1 MTTHV
6 SWLPP
11 RWLAWTFAALL
22 ILAAAYGFWWR
33 FSAGVLKDT
42 LNAFRLNGAGNG
54 VEASWDAMSLSGFPL
69 RLRATLENPRY
80 ANNEARFSWK
90 ATGLSIETLPW
101 SVSQFTLM
109 AHGRQHVE
117 LGPSLTV
124 SGEAKESGV
133 SLSFDDR
140 GLPKQLDVAAQ
151 GADATVRGLNGE
163 AVGIKGDILA
173 AHWRMDPDD
182 TDLNDGRDYDVA
194 VNGTV
199 VKLTGVELP
208 FGPEIHDLRL
218 EVTLRGVPALQGID
232 GAMDLVSWRLLGA
245 PLTVRR
251 LTFVSGGVDIQGA
264 GELTTGPDG
273 TLEGQLN
280 LTIGGLDKIVNM
292 LSARGA
298 IPPEARSTLFVTSTM
313 LSATG
318 AKVPMPLAFKGGKTF
333 LGPVLIGPAPRFVR

>member
-1 MTTHV
+1 
-6 SWLPP
+6 LPP
-11 RWLAWTFAALL
+11 RWLTWTFAALL
-22 ILAAAYGFWWR
+22 VFTAAYGAWWR
-33 FSAGVLKDT
+33 YSASLMESALEG
-42 LNAFRLNGAGNG
+42 FRVSGAG
-54 VEASWDAMSLSGFPL
+54 WDRQTWSGFPL
-69 RLRATLENPRY
+69 RLRATLDNPRY
-80 ANNEARFSWK
+80 SDTNTAYAWSAQR
-90 ATGLSIETLPW
+90 LSVETLPW
-101 SVSQFTLM
+101 SAAKIQLM
-109 AHGRQHVE
+109 AYGRQSFRA
-117 LGPSLTV
+117 GPTMSPSLTV

-151 GADATVRGLNGE
+151 DADANVRGFKGE
-163 AVGIKGDILA
+163 PVGIKGDILA
-173 AHWRMDPDD
+173 AHWRIDPDD
-182 TDLNDGRDYDVA
+182 TDLKDGRDYDVA
-194 VNGTV
+194 LNGTA

-208 FGPEIHDLRL
+208 FGPEIEEIRL
-218 EVTLRGVPALQGID
+218 EVTLRGVPALQGVD
-232 GAMDLVSWRLLGA
+232 GAMDLISWRLLGA

-298 IPPEARSTLFVTSTM
+298 IPPEAKSTLFVTSTM